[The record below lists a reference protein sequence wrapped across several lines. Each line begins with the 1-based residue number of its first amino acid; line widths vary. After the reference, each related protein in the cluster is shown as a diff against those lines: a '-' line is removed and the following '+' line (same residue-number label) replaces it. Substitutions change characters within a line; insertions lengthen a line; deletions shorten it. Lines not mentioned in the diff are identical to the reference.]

1 MFEKNIVE
9 FCAQTLAGIKTAN
22 LFTCTYGD
30 RSEVVKDVRRYNGL
44 LSKKGVRILPVRY
57 SDHRVLIYVFRESFL
72 KKDLCD
78 KETSDILKSF
88 GYEVGNTYACI
99 CCLKRKLESFTD
111 SKYFPHEVGLFLG
124 YPPKDVKGFI
134 ENNGECS
141 KCTGCW
147 KVYGDEKKAKD
158 TFDKYKMCTAEYM
171 KRYSEG
177 VGLDNL
183 VVAM

>member
-1 MFEKNIVE
+1 M
-9 FCAQTLAGIKTAN
+9 
-22 LFTCTYGD
+22 
-30 RSEVVKDVRRYNGL
+30 
-44 LSKKGVRILPVRY
+44 
-57 SDHRVLIYVFRESFL
+57 VFFL
-72 KKDLCD
+72 KR
-78 KETSDILKSF
+78 
-88 GYEVGNTYACI
+88 G
-99 CCLKRKLESFTD
+99 LESFTD
-111 SKYFPHEVGLFLG
+111 SKCFPHEVGLFLG